1 MIKIPARLG
10 RKLREDARWSSVIRE
25 LCETASAVMERQ
37 PVFFPDY
44 TFHEISHINGVLDNA
59 DRLIP
64 DDTFERLTPRDMAFL
79 VAAVIIH
86 DIGLLLNADGV
97 KKLVFDAPRSN
108 IHHDGKSWSAIWLK
122 YIDEINRYSWEE
134 MYTYFREPISVRED
148 CIEGEMLTD
157 STRRIIG
164 EFLRRYHHRIAAK
177 VAFDA
182 LPGSEDVDL
191 FGNTGLSDDDRCL
204 IGLLAWSHGVAIR
217 DTVDHVAM
225 WFGRGNKL
233 YNTPLYYLM
242 SVLRMAEYLDVSG
255 QQNPVWEPSIIQ
267 PGRLDEQ
274 RWRSHIDSSMQA
286 WELDKRSLYINA
298 WPESSTEYM
307 HVDQWLKDVQSEL
320 DRCWLFLSELYVL
333 DKYELSIRH
342 IRSNIQDESVQKS
355 MSEHFYFAKEVR
367 LAVAPSFLSM
377 VLPVLYEN
385 NPSYAVR
392 ELVQNAVDACIEREY
407 AEKMY
412 YNSDYRGNIRVELNS
427 GERTLTITDN
437 GIGMNEDVLTNYLL
451 TAGASYRTSD
461 RWKRDNTVDQ
471 QTQLL
476 RSGRF
481 GIGFLSVFLLGDSVS
496 VETRNMYDIKGF
508 SFKFRNTSRPLN
520 ILRTERET
528 VGTTITVHLYE
539 KVCKAL
545 VEGTNP
551 SWHQWYAF
559 DDPRVSYECDGVELP
574 CAAFCSRNPRKDAG
588 WFSLESQIFSPYQW
602 KPVENPGETPRFYCN
617 GFRIYGGVE
626 TNLAHYGLNIPA
638 PHISLVEAEGVL
650 EVNMSRIRLDVIP
663 EKEALLR
670 DVFCYWIA
678 GLLLTSWE
686 TEEDFHR
693 NLSGGF
699 PVGTGSSAYCMP
711 FLLSPEG
718 FTLNYI
724 SVLAAMEIEQYVIL
738 YSNGEEPGRMVE
750 NVYGFLREDCP
761 VSVVLRN
768 PSSPAAADFAEALL
782 SGNSPLFSA
791 GVSSHGYVRYLT
803 HIWMQDGTFR
813 SIRTDLF
820 PYLSRDA
827 RNSADG
833 ISALDWL
840 DGPVAISPDMPIDR
854 EKFDPSEFPVA
865 VQLDVTNEDYYSERY
880 SDPNL
885 LFPSMLRELLTPAEE
900 YGQKDMWIPYKMD
913 ERIRKFPAAFQKL
926 GNYGIAYRWNQKKR
940 FDSCK

>member
-1 MIKIPARLG
+1 MMIKIPARLL
-10 RKLREDARWSSVIRE
+10 RKLREDAHWSSVIRE
-25 LCETASAVMERQ
+25 LCETASAIMARQ

-44 TFHEISHINGVLDNA
+44 AFHGISHINEVLDNA
-59 DRLIP
+59 DHLIP
-64 DDTFERLTPRDMAFL
+64 DDTIKILTPRDMTFL

-86 DIGLLLNADGV
+86 DIGLFLGPDGA
-97 KKLVFDAPRSN
+97 KKLVSDDSPVD
-108 IHHDGKSWSAIWLK
+108 IYYDGESWRIIWSK

-134 MYTYFREPISVRED
+134 MYTYFGEPISVRED
-148 CIEGEMLTD
+148 CIEGKTLPD
-157 STRRIIG
+157 ATRRIIG
-164 EFLRRYHHRIAAK
+164 EFLRRYHHRIAVEA
-177 VAFDA
+177 ALST

-191 FGNTGLSDDDRCL
+191 FRNTGLSVKDRCL

-217 DTVDHVAM
+217 DTVDHVERR
-225 WFGRGNKL
+225 FGSGGKP
-233 YNTPLYYLM
+233 YNTPLYYLK

-255 QQNPVWEPSIIQ
+255 QQNPVWELSIIQ

-286 WELDKRSLYINA
+286 WELDKRSLYIDA

-320 DRCWLFLSELYVL
+320 DQCWLFLSELYVL

-377 VLPVLYEN
+377 VLPELYEN

-412 YNSDYRGNIRVELNS
+412 HHPDYRGYIWVRLNS
-427 GERTLTITDN
+427 EERTLTITDN

-461 RWKRDNTVDQ
+461 RWKRDNIVDQ
-471 QTQLL
+471 RTQLL

-481 GIGFLSVFLLGDSVS
+481 GIGFMSVFLLGGIVS
-496 VETRNMYDIKGF
+496 VVTRNMYDKKGF
-508 SFKFRNTSRPLN
+508 SFEFSNTSRPLN
-520 ILRTERET
+520 ILRKERVT

-539 KVCKAL
+539 EVCKAL

-559 DDPRVSYECDGVELP
+559 DDPRVRYECDGVELP
-574 CAAFCSRNPRKDAG
+574 CAAFCSRNPWEDAG

-626 TNLAHYGLNIPA
+626 TNLAPYGLNIPA

-650 EVNMSRIRLDVIP
+650 EVNMSRIRLDAIP
-663 EKEALLR
+663 EKEELLR

-699 PVGTGSSAYCMP
+699 PVGTGSGTYCMP

-880 SDPNL
+880 SDPDL

-913 ERIRKFPAAFQKL
+913 ERIRKFPTAFRKL
-926 GNYGIAYRWNQKKR
+926 DNYLKSR
-940 FDSCK
+940 

>member
-1 MIKIPARLG
+1 MMIKIPARLL
-10 RKLREDARWSSVIRE
+10 RKLREDAHWSSVIRE
-25 LCETASAVMERQ
+25 LCEIASAIMARQ

-44 TFHEISHINGVLDNA
+44 TFHEIFHINKVLDNA

-86 DIGLLLNADGV
+86 DIGLFLGPDGV
-97 KKLVFDAPRSN
+97 KKLVSDASPDD
-108 IHHDGKSWSAIWLK
+108 IYYDGESWRIIWSK

-134 MYTYFREPISVRED
+134 MYTYFGEQISVRED
-148 CIEGEMLTD
+148 CIEGKPLPD
-157 STRRIIG
+157 ATRRIIG
-164 EFLRRYHHRIAAK
+164 EFLQRYHHRIAAE
-177 VAFDA
+177 AA
-182 LPGSEDVDL
+182 LSNLPGSEDVDL
-191 FGNTGLSDDDRCL
+191 FRNTALSRADRHL

-217 DTVDHVAM
+217 DTVAPVERE
-225 WFGRGNKL
+225 FGRGGEP

-242 SVLRMAEYLDVSG
+242 SVLRMAEYLNVSG
-255 QQNPVWEPSIIQ
+255 QQSPVWEPSIIQ

-274 RWRSHIDSSMQA
+274 SWRNYIDPSMKRWDSNR
-286 WELDKRSLYINA
+286 RSLYIDA
-298 WPESSTEYM
+298 WPKSSTEYM
-307 HVDQWLKDVQSEL
+307 HVDRWLKDVQSEL
-320 DRCWLFLSELYVL
+320 DQCWLFLSE
-333 DKYELSIRH
+333 KYIHDEYQLSIRRIH
-342 IRSNIQDESVQKS
+342 SNIQDKHVKES

-367 LAVAPSFLSM
+367 LAAAPAFISM

-412 YNSDYRGNIRVELNS
+412 NNPDYRGNIRVELNS
-427 GERTLTITDN
+427 GEGTLTITDN
-437 GIGMNEDVLTNYLL
+437 GIGMNEDVLANYLL

-481 GIGFLSVFLLGDSVS
+481 GIGFMSVFLLGNSVS

-508 SFKFRNTSRPLN
+508 SFKFSNTSRPLN
-520 ILRTERET
+520 ILRAERET

-539 KVCKAL
+539 EVCKAL

-559 DDPRVSYECDGVELP
+559 DDPVVNYVCDGVELP
-574 CAAFCSRNPRKDAG
+574 CAAFCSRNPWEDAG

-626 TNLAHYGLNIPA
+626 TNLAPYGLNIPA

-699 PVGTGSSAYCMP
+699 PVGTGSGAYCMP

-724 SVLAAMEIEQYVIL
+724 SVLAAMEIEQYMIL

-791 GVSSHGYVRYLT
+791 GVSSHGYMRYLT

-820 PYLSRDA
+820 PYLRRDA

-913 ERIRKFPAAFQKL
+913 ERIKKFPAAFQKL
-926 GNYGIAYRWNQKKR
+926 DNYLKSR
-940 FDSCK
+940 